1 MRFLLK
7 MGIVALASCDSPARN
22 QPTYAQVRLLVTDA
36 ASGAPLPA
44 SASGTNVSCLPD
56 GVDLLCSVADTSRY
70 PVDVSAPGHV
80 TMPVWIGV
88 ATARSGNSVPSPIAT
103 RVAVSLRSGSGRLTV
118 GSCPPCPLADLPID
132 AVDAATGAPIGDA
145 TATVTNC
152 TGDCACRADA
162 GKLFCT
168 AGGVGPQR
176 IDVTAPGYTTVHAS
190 VPVASFGNEV
200 CCWGGTSASVPLSR
214 N

>member
-88 ATARSGNSVPSPIAT
+88 ATASSGNSVPSPIAT
-103 RVAVSLRSGSGRLTV
+103 RVAVSLGTGSGRFTRDL
-118 GSCPPCPLADLPID
+118 CPPCPLTAISID
-132 AVDAATGAPIGDA
+132 VVDAATGVAIGYA
-145 TATVTNC
+145 TATETGC
-152 TGDCACRADA
+152 SGDCACRPDA
-162 GKLFCT
+162 GKLYCSAPG
-168 AGGVGPQR
+168 AGPLP
-176 IDVTAPGYTTVHAS
+176 IDVTASGYTTAHVS
-190 VPVASFGNEV
+190 VPVASFGNQF
-200 CCWGGTSASVPLSR
+200 CCWGGTSATVPLSPD
-214 N
+214 